1 MDLDVRGSQAILG
14 PPNYRKLSF
23 LQDSTKKNSKSYT
36 MGPIKPR
43 YLRTKTGDASERPN
57 NPQIN

>member
-14 PPNYRKLSF
+14 PPNYRKLSSF
-23 LQDSTKKNSKSYT
+23 KLKKKNSKFYT
-36 MGPIKPR
+36 MGPIKPT
-43 YLRTKTGDASERPN
+43 YLRTKRGDASERPN

>member
-23 LQDSTKKNSKSYT
+23 LQDSTKKKLQVLHN
-36 MGPIKPR
+36 GP
-43 YLRTKTGDASERPN
+43 YKT
-57 NPQIN
+57 QIFENENR

>member
-1 MDLDVRGSQAILG
+1 MLEGARPSLALPIKENDHFYKIL
-14 PPNYRKLSF
+14 
-23 LQDSTKKNSKSYT
+23 QKKNSKSYT